1 MLGLIAAAYLQLS
14 AADAPALLHWAEE
27 CAGLADQLTTPMD
40 PPAVRVPNEPILIVP
55 FAFSGCM
62 NELADLGR
70 DGEAAAASIRP
81 LLEHPDLRARSA
93 TLRVLGYFGDTASL
107 PEVREH
113 LDATDWFETLAAIDA
128 IALLGG
134 TEDVDRL
141 EALAAGHWLAEVRT
155 RAWAAANRLRYSS
168 SANREPGSDPI
179 DDKSDDERLERSL
192 PAPGLYPLQTAEREI
207 CPSEAF
213 RFRNRVLS
221 RQEAIPGPAYEAPSS
236 LAVLDGEFRY
246 SNNGE
251 WGGELDWR
259 EGSTD
264 QRLITDNIVALIPL
278 DDQTFIAVTGLVHL
292 GFNGGALYRVSPSET
307 GWDVTEISSLPSVPY
322 WAAPMGDGLIGV
334 RTDTGLIV
342 ASQDAIIGM
351 GQCEPGPLAAPWR

>member
-1 MLGLIAAAYLQLS
+1 MLSLIAAAYLQLA
-14 AADAPALLHWAEE
+14 AADTPALLARAEE
-27 CAGLADQLTTPMD
+27 CVELADQLKTPMD
-40 PPAVRVPNEPILIVP
+40 PPAVRVPNELMLIVP

-81 LLEHPDLRARSA
+81 LLDHPDLRARSA
-93 TLRVLGYFGDTASL
+93 ALRVLGHFGDTESL

-113 LDATDWFETLAAIDA
+113 LDATDWFEALAAIDA
-128 IALLGG
+128 VALLGG
-134 TEDVDRL
+134 AEDVDRL
-141 EALAAGHWLAEVRT
+141 EAFAAGHWLGEVRT

-168 SANREPGSDPI
+168 SANHEPGSDPI
-179 DDKSDDERLERSL
+179 DDKSDDERLERRL
-192 PAPGLYPLQTAEREI
+192 PEPGFYPLQTPEREI

-213 RFRNRVLS
+213 RFRDRVLS
-221 RQEAIPGPAYEAPSS
+221 RQEAAPGPAYEQPSS

-251 WGGELDWR
+251 WGGELDWSD
-259 EGSTD
+259 GGTD

-278 DDQTFIAVTGLVHL
+278 DDQTLIAVTGLVHL
-292 GFNGGALYRVSPSET
+292 AFNGGALYRVSSSET

-322 WAAPMGDGLIGV
+322 WAIPMGDGLMGV
-334 RTDTGLIV
+334 RTSGGFIV

-351 GQCEPGPLAAPWR
+351 GQCEPGPLAAPFR